1 MCLGYIL
8 KKVPKWV
15 SCILWGVVGLR
26 LILPIN
32 FESNFSLIPSKE
44 TIPTDIAYL
53 TYPQI
58 DSGVSV
64 INNVINPVLSD
75 SVSLEPLSSVNTL
88 ETPLNIFTVI
98 WVFGVLLMFIY
109 SFVSFVYLKIKVLAS
124 VKSINEKNVFFCK
137 NHCR

>member
-1 MCLGYIL
+1 MSSIFLYFANISITATWVVLVLVVLRPVL

-64 INNVINPVLSD
+64 INNVVNPVLSD

-98 WVFGVLLMFIY
+98 WVFYRV
-109 SFVSFVYLKIKVLAS
+109 
-124 VKSINEKNVFFCK
+124 NELFPLGKFRK
-137 NHCR
+137 G